1 MSRTYSKR
9 ACWLCKT
16 LVSSAGGAFAAHMK
30 KHAKEPGVIGDR
42 ARKYLGEQ
50 KTAVHL
56 DFMRRHGVKP

>member
-1 MSRTYSKR
+1 
-9 ACWLCKT
+9 
-16 LVSSAGGAFAAHMK
+16 MK